1 MRLDHILTCL
11 DLERRQ
17 LTRTGERADR
27 LADVTRLVSG
37 GQHAIVFSSLSPDRA
52 DAAIAREI
60 AHHRALGVPFEW
72 KVYAHDEPADLGAR
86 LERQGFVAGERE
98 AVLVCDVTTISD
110 TPTAPGCRVVPV
122 DDPEGLV
129 QYRRV
134 AEAVLRKNYD
144 PTIRELGEAL
154 AAGSKGHRG
163 YVAYIGTEPAAVGRL
178 YTDADSVFGGLYGGS
193 TREEFRGRGCY
204 RALVAARA
212 RDAQAFGA
220 RFLIVDA
227 LPTSRPILER
237 LGFQWLTET
246 WPCEWRPVP
255 GSALGMRGPA
265 EGAPEESAPRRGSAI
280 PGVG

>member
-1 MRLDHILTCL
+1 MRLDQILTRL

-17 LTRTGERADR
+17 LARMGERVDR
-27 LADVTRLVSG
+27 LADVTRVVSG
-37 GQHAIVFSSLSPDRA
+37 GQHAIVFSSLSPDTA

-60 AHHRALGVPFEW
+60 AHHRALGVSFEW

-86 LERQGFVAGERE
+86 LERQGFVAGDRE
-98 AVLVCDVTTISD
+98 AVLVCDVTPISN
-110 TPTAPGCRVVPV
+110 TPTTPGCRVVPV

-154 AAGSKGHRG
+154 AAGSTGHRG
-163 YVAYIGTEPAAVGRL
+163 YVAYIGTEPVAAGRL
-178 YTDADSVFGGLYGGS
+178 YTDPDSVFGGLYGGS
-193 TREEFRGRGCY
+193 TREAFRGRGCY
-204 RALVAARA
+204 RALVVARG

-220 RFLIVDA
+220 RYLIVDA

-237 LGFQWLTET
+237 LGFQWLTDT
-246 WPCEWRPVP
+246 WPCEWRTVP
-255 GSALGMRGPA
+255 GG
-265 EGAPEESAPRRGSAI
+265 
-280 PGVG
+280 GVGVRGFERQPPEA